1 MNLNGM
7 VNMILR
13 MFMRRAVNKGIG
25 MATRGLPR
33 QTRTTVAG
41 NAGDPPKTEAERKLE
56 RDARKTART
65 ARQAARITRRLG
77 RR

>member
-1 MNLNGM
+1 MNMNGI

-13 MFMRRAVNKGIG
+13 MVMRRAMSKGIG

-33 QTRTTVAG
+33 QNRTTVAG
-41 NAGDPPKTEAERKLE
+41 GEDGAPRTEAERKLE
-56 RDARKTART
+56 RDARKTAKT

-77 RR
+77 R